1 MNRVASGRRCGWEE
15 VARQVHLL
23 SAQAK
28 GDRDIGLEDLR
39 EADEGSRMTCPSVR
53 YLVKTEALP
62 VSVMP
67 HELDPAPPKEELRD
81 PMTHLL
87 RDST

>member
-1 MNRVASGRRCGWEE
+1 MMCVASGSRCGWEE

-39 EADEGSRMTCPSVR
+39 EADGGS
-53 YLVKTEALP
+53 AQGLP
-62 VSVMP
+62 AEDV
-67 HELDPAPPKEELRD
+67 
-81 PMTHLL
+81 
-87 RDST
+87 

>member
-1 MNRVASGRRCGWEE
+1 MIRVASGSRCGWEE

-39 EADEGSRMTCPSVR
+39 EADGGSQMPCPSVR
-53 YLVKTEALP
+53 FLVKTEALP

-67 HELDPAPPKEELRD
+67 HKLDPAPPKELLRD
-81 PMTHLL
+81 PMTYLL
-87 RDST
+87 RD